1 MPGFDEVARTT
12 RAVLTGIAGRAERIP
27 PSSGRSTSASHGR
40 AGEVPGGPGGAHAAN
55 ASHMPSAR
63 PPQRITGSPLPGR
76 SNTKPAAFPAP
87 YACGLFPGRSRYA
100 ATMRAAHV
108 ESFYRPPLPDA
119 AERFCQGTACFA
131 ARRRDPARFARALE
145 LEPRVYCLGKCWMG
159 VASTADAGRPQM
171 AVKSPRAALLRNLEK
186 GGARTLEAYRR
197 GGGIAAFERARSLGS
212 ARILD
217 EIDAS
222 ELRGRGGAGF
232 PTGRKWRSVGAGGQ
246 AVVVANADEG
256 DGGAYIDRFLVED
269 DPFLLLEGMAIAG
282 LAVDAAEGWIYL
294 RAEYPDARRSLERA
308 VGEAARS
315 RAFGDFRF
323 HVYVGHGSY
332 VCGEETALLNSIE
345 GRRPEIR
352 VRPPYPTQRG
362 LFGRPTLV
370 NNVETLCAVPFILEH
385 GGAAWAAL
393 GTGTSKGTKLVSLSA
408 LFRRPGLYEVEL
420 GIPVRAIVEEI
431 GGGIDG
437 ELHSVLIGGPIAG
450 LLPARLL
457 DTRFT
462 FDDLR
467 AVGCNVGH
475 GGIVAFDRSG
485 ALRNLLDHVLAFS
498 AYESCG
504 KCTPCRVGGRR
515 LLDQLRGRGRPLTR
529 ARYEEICSALANT
542 SLCGHGGGTADFL
555 ASLSRHFP
563 EELSA
568 CFA

>member
-1 MPGFDEVARTT
+1 LSLEP
-12 RAVLTGIAGRAERIP
+12 
-27 PSSGRSTSASHGR
+27 
-40 AGEVPGGPGGAHAAN
+40 
-55 ASHMPSAR
+55 
-63 PPQRITGSPLPGR
+63 
-76 SNTKPAAFPAP
+76 
-87 YACGLFPGRSRYA
+87 
-100 ATMRAAHV
+100 HV
-108 ESFYRPPLPDA
+108 ESFYRHPFPDPG
-119 AERFCQGTACFA
+119 ERFCQGTACFA
-131 ARRRDPARFARALE
+131 ARHREPARFARALE
-145 LEPRVYCLGKCWMG
+145 LESRVYCLGKCWMG
-159 VASTADAGRPQM
+159 VASTADAGRPHV

-186 GGARTLEAYRR
+186 GGARTLDAYRK
-197 GGGIAAFERARSLGS
+197 GGGLVAFERARGLGA

-222 ELRGRGGAGF
+222 SLRGRGGAGF
-232 PTGRKWRSVGAGGQ
+232 PTGRKWRSVSPGGR

-282 LAVDAAEGWIYL
+282 LAVEAKEGWIYL
-294 RAEYPDARRSLERA
+294 RAEYPEARRSLESA
-308 VGEAARS
+308 VDEVARS
-315 RAFGDFRF
+315 GALGDFAF
-323 HVYVGHGSY
+323 HLYVGHGSY

-352 VRPPYPTQRG
+352 VRPPYPTERG
-362 LFGRPTLV
+362 LWGRPTLV

-393 GTGTSKGTKLVSLSA
+393 GTGSSRGTKLVSLSA
-408 LFRRPGLYEVEL
+408 LFRRPGLYELEL
-420 GIPVRAIVEEI
+420 GVSVRSIVEDV

-457 DTRFT
+457 DTPFA

-475 GGIVAFDRSG
+475 GGIVAFDRRT
-485 ALRNLLDHVLAFS
+485 ALRDLLDHVLAFS

-515 LLDQLRGRGRPLTR
+515 LLDNLHGRGKPLTR
-529 ARYEEICSALANT
+529 ARFEEITSALAST

-555 ASLSRHFP
+555 ASLLRHFP